1 MEGAPVVQT
10 PLKHKNNSL
19 WKLIWKNRMIY
30 TLFIPGVIWYII
42 FVYGPMGG
50 LTLAFRNYRAASGIW
65 GSPWIGFQNFKY
77 IFIDQAFI
85 RSVIRTLQINL
96 GRMIFQFPM
105 PVVVALLLNEVNFP
119 KLKKGLQTILTFPHF
134 LSWVVISSVLITAL
148 AYDGF
153 INNIFKAFGF
163 QAFNF
168 LGNEPVFIPL
178 LYITEIW
185 KNSGWGAIIYLAA
198 IASIDMEQFEAAA
211 VDGATR
217 LQKIFMITLPSIMPT
232 IIVMFILAM
241 GNLMS
246 TGFDQIFNLSNDAVR
261 DVAETLDM
269 YIYRISFRSAPDFS
283 YSSAVS
289 LFRSFIN
296 MIFLLLADRGAK
308 MLGSEGLMG

>member
-1 MEGAPVVQT
+1 MKDAQITQT
-10 PLKHKNNSL
+10 PQKQKTGGLL
-19 WKLIWKNRMIY
+19 GLIWKNRMIY
-30 TLFIPGVIWYII
+30 TLFIPGFVWYII

-50 LTLAFRNYRAASGIW
+50 LTLAFKNYRASGGIW

-77 IFIDQAFI
+77 IFLDQAFI
-85 RSVIRTLQINL
+85 RSVFRTLQINL

-105 PVVVALLLNEVNFP
+105 GVVVALLLNEVNFP
-119 KLKKGLQTILTFPHF
+119 KLKKVLQTILTFPHF
-134 LSWVVISSVLITAL
+134 LSWVVVSSVLITAL

-163 QAFNF
+163 QSFNF

-198 IASIDMEQFEAAA
+198 IAGIDAEQFEAAA

-217 LQKIFMITLPSIMPT
+217 MQKIFRITLPSIMPT
-232 IIVMFILAM
+232 IVVMFILSM

-246 TGFDQIFNLSNDAVR
+246 TGFDQIFNLSNEAVR

-283 YSSAVS
+283 FSTAVS
-289 LFRSFIN
+289 FFRSVIN
-296 MIFLLLADRGAK
+296 MVFLLVADRGAK